1 MKVRV
6 SMKYKLSSNIN
17 ISKTEDGGSIVLNSN
32 DAQYYHFDKLTTD
45 FLAYLIK
52 GVTLEDFC
60 KDISINYSVELYQV
74 LKDYTEILEELQQ
87 LKILEEIK

>member
-1 MKVRV
+1 M
-6 SMKYKLSSNIN
+6 
-17 ISKTEDGGSIVLNSN
+17 LNSD

-45 FLAYLIK
+45 FLASLIK

>member
-17 ISKTEDGGSIVLNSN
+17 ISKTEDGDSIVLNSN

-45 FLAYLIK
+45 FLASLIK

>member
-1 MKVRV
+1 
-6 SMKYKLSSNIN
+6 MKYKLSSNIN

-45 FLAYLIK
+45 FLASLIK

>member
-45 FLAYLIK
+45 FLASLIK

-60 KDISINYSVELYQV
+60 KDISINYSVELHQV
-74 LKDYTEILEELQQ
+74 LKDYKEILEELQQ

>member
-6 SMKYKLSSNIN
+6 RMKYKLSSNIN
-17 ISKTEDGGSIVLNSN
+17 ISKTEDGGSIVLNSD

-45 FLAYLIK
+45 FLASLIK

>member
-45 FLAYLIK
+45 FLASLIK

-87 LKILEEIK
+87 LKILEEIT

>member
-1 MKVRV
+1 MKVWE

-45 FLAYLIK
+45 FLTSLIA
-52 GVTLEDFC
+52 GVILEDFC
-60 KDISINYSVELYQV
+60 KNISINYSVDLSQV
-74 LKDYTEILEELQQ
+74 LKDYKEILVELQQ
-87 LKILEEIK
+87 LKILEETK

>member
-45 FLAYLIK
+45 FLASLIK

>member
-1 MKVRV
+1 
-6 SMKYKLSSNIN
+6 MKYKLSSNIN

-45 FLAYLIK
+45 FLASLTK

-74 LKDYTEILEELQQ
+74 LKDYKEILEELQQ